1 MRTSIAS
8 IVAIASAACSDE
20 PPPPTYTLTF
30 RATSDGEDPIAGA
43 SVATEDTVL
52 GQTDSN
58 GILRIQFQGKE
69 GTTIPITVACPDTYD
84 TTDPEITL
92 TLRRVVALGTEQGA
106 APELRR
112 DIDCVP
118 RQRTSVL
125 IVRARGRAGLP
136 VLVDG
141 EQRAVT
147 DDGGVAHLVFAS
159 APGREVTV
167 QISTADAPRLRPQN
181 PSRTFTLPTEDDI
194 LWMDQPFEEQ
204 RVRRRRRR
212 PPPGPELPVR
222 LGPTMRF

>member
-1 MRTSIAS
+1 MRTIAWALLV
-8 IVAIASAACSDE
+8 VAGCGEEA
-20 PPPPTYTLTF
+20 PPPTYTLTF
-30 RATSDGEDPIAGA
+30 RATADGEDPVRGVTI
-43 SVATEDTVL
+43 ATEDTVL
-52 GQTDSN
+52 GETDAT
-58 GILRIQFQGKE
+58 GILRIRFQGKE
-69 GTTIPITVACPDTYD
+69 GTAIPITVACPESYD
-84 TTDPEITL
+84 TTDPDITL
-92 TLRRVVALGTEQGA
+92 TLRRVVALGTEQAGT
-106 APELRR
+106 PELRR

-167 QISTADAPRLRPQN
+167 LISTEDQPRLRPQN
-181 PSRTFTLPTEDDI
+181 PSRTFTLPDEDDF

-204 RVRRRRRR
+204 RIRRRRRR

-222 LGPTMRF
+222 LGPARRR